1 MNHLRGSHLSAT
13 TSKVRLR
20 QYLVLLSKASEERLR
35 EEYTKVLLTSR
46 NTMEEIAKQARDI
59 QDGVLFGEHFRQPP
73 QGVPYAL
80 LKAFQLVIALVCAV
94 PILLEELQLF
104 YTQEIYKDG
113 TRSLSP
119 VPELGEKYQ
128 LLKTIGVE
136 IGSLM
141 KGAERALIMSQ
152 ESRKKEDIF
161 KFFSSVGAHGL
172 AMQMASNIL
181 QKPVYNNLNTA
192 ELYRTY
198 GDNFV
203 RLLLDSAHQVILY
216 MIHIAKTIDVI
227 GIPGRPTPKQA
238 SNSRHRCHD
247 G

>member
-1 MNHLRGSHLSAT
+1 MDHLRGSHLSAT
-13 TSKVRLR
+13 TSEVRLR
-20 QYLVLLSKASEERLR
+20 QYLVSLSTAAEEKLR
-35 EEYTKVLLTSR
+35 EEYTKVLLASR
-46 NTMEEIAKQARDI
+46 NIMGEIAKQARDI
-59 QDGVLFGEHFRQPP
+59 QDGVLFGEHFRQPA

-104 YTQEIYKDG
+104 YTQEIYKDEA
-113 TRSLSP
+113 RSLSP
-119 VPELGEKYQ
+119 VPEHGEKYQ
-128 LLKTIGVE
+128 LLKETGVE

-172 AMQMASNIL
+172 AMQMTSNIL
-181 QKPVYNNLNTA
+181 QEPVYNNLNSA
-192 ELYRTY
+192 ELYRAY
-198 GDNFV
+198 EDNFV
-203 RLLLDSAHQVILY
+203 RLSLDPGHRSVWY
-216 MIHIAKTIDVI
+216 MIYIAKTKFTI
-227 GIPGRPTPKQA
+227 GISGRPTPKQA
-238 SNSRHRCHD
+238 PNSCHRCHD